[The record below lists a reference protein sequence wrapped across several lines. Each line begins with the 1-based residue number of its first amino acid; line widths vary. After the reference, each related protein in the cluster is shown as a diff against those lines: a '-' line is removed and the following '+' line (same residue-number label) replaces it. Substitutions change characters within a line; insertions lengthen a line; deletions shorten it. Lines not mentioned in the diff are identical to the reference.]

1 MPKRYWLVGDYL
13 NAYRRTAQIDIP
25 QKRPLPAQSAECAPG
40 QRSVGAT
47 VVSSRLSE
55 SVECGQALPQLLLW
69 PVEHFPVYRLPIAS
83 RKGQLN
89 PHTRNLD
96 RSVVHD
102 KAQIAA
108 AQCHGARRFTGAAR
122 MYSFNAPTGTRHLS
136 AALVPESLP
145 LANKRMTMLTG
156 TCSRSATWRVVR
168 YSTVISPF
176 AASSWPGHS
185 VQNNKCPLAASAETP
200 HAPRFLR
207 L

>member
-1 MPKRYWLVGDYL
+1 MPCSRGRILE
-13 NAYRRTAQIDIP
+13 
-25 QKRPLPAQSAECAPG
+25 RPYVRAISTERQDSPNQPILSNGMYE
-40 QRSVGAT
+40 RSVLPNSAYSLAAYSIFLQG
-47 VVSSRLSE
+47 SSE
-55 SVECGQALPQLLLW
+55 SFQHTGQEL
-69 PVEHFPVYRLPIAS
+69 EHQAGAPA
-83 RKGQLN
+83 
-89 PHTRNLD
+89 
-96 RSVVHD
+96 SVVHD

-176 AASSWPGHS
+176 AAGSWPGHS